1 MSGQPR
7 VLFSVRRSTAFLPC
21 VLVAAAISAG
31 VTRGATPQSANDTSS
46 MAALARITADIK
58 FLASDELVGRLPG
71 SPEMVLAEN
80 HIIDEFKRI
89 GLKSAVADGS
99 YKQTFTVGEQRVL
112 NRESAKFVLEG
123 PNGERV
129 LTLDSEVRPQPN
141 PGDIDVSAGLV
152 FVGYGIKAEDLNY
165 NEYRDVDVKGKV
177 VVMLRMEPQQT
188 DPESVFD
195 GAESSRYAFIQGKV
209 TAASEA
215 GAAAVLFVNDGVRAT
230 DDAHDI
236 LPEYGLFGTSTGSMP
251 FIPVKRS
258 CIDAILEET
267 PLIRGTGEKITSLAA
282 AEAAIDKTL
291 EPLSQEIAGWSATL
305 KAGFSTA
312 GAETHNLV
320 GVIDGEGP
328 LAEET
333 IVIGAHYD
341 HLGMG
346 GFGSRSGP
354 GEIHN
359 GADDN
364 ATGTASVMELARR
377 FVQREKKPARRIV
390 FICFSAEEMGLLG
403 AIHYCNNPIYPL
415 ENTVTMI
422 NYDMTGWLR
431 DDRLTIYSSDSSPQF
446 VPALDR
452 ANASLGLDLNK
463 AGPMNASDHV
473 IFLQRNIP
481 VMFLHTGLTST
492 YHTPEDDFE
501 SINLEGVARVV
512 DFTEKLIDELVAL
525 PARPDFGSV
534 PRPRLGV
541 ELIDDADGRI
551 SVKAVLDDSL
561 AAKAGFEAGDVIVSI
576 DGEAITRR
584 RAVNQA
590 FNRAAGKTLKFK
602 LLRGD
607 KEIEVEVAVPEAG

>member
-1 MSGQPR
+1 MSGKSSW
-7 VLFSVRRSTAFLPC
+7 LLSLRRTAAFL
-21 VLVAAAISAG
+21 LVAATASLLAG
-31 VTRGATPQSANDTSS
+31 KARGASPQSANDDKPSLS
-46 MAALARITADIK
+46 ALARLTADIK
-58 FLASDELVGRLPG
+58 YLASDDLVGRLPG

-80 HIIDEFKRI
+80 YIIDEFKRI

-99 YKQTFTVGEQRVL
+99 YKQTFTVGERRVL
-112 NRESAKFVLEG
+112 NPERSRFVLHG
-123 PNGERV
+123 PSGDRV
-129 LTLDSEVRPQPN
+129 LALDSDVKPQPN
-141 PGDIDVSAGLV
+141 PNDIDLSGGLV

-177 VVMLRMEPQQT
+177 VVMLRMEPQQN

-195 GAESSRYAFIQGKV
+195 GTESSRYAFIQAKV
-209 TAASEA
+209 AAASEA
-215 GAAAVLFVNDGVRAT
+215 GAAAILFVNDGIRAL
-230 DDAHDI
+230 DDSQDI
-236 LPEYGLFGTSTGSMP
+236 LPEYGLFGNSIGSIP

-258 CIDAILEET
+258 CLDEILANA
-267 PLIRGTGEKITSLAA
+267 PLIRGTGEKISSLAE
-282 AEAAIDKTL
+282 AEAAIDKSL
-291 EPLSQEIAGWSATL
+291 EPLSQEIVGWSANL
-305 KAGFSTA
+305 QAGFTTE
-312 GAETHNLV
+312 GTTTHNLV

-377 FVQREKKPARRIV
+377 FVKRDKKPARRIV

-403 AIHYCNNPIYPL
+403 AMHYCENPLYPL
-415 ENTVTMI
+415 ENTVTMV

-431 DDRLTIYSSDSSPQF
+431 DNRLTIYSSDSSPQF
-446 VPALDR
+446 VPVADR
-452 ANASLGLDLNK
+452 ANANLGLDLNK
-463 AGPMNASDHV
+463 AGAFNASDHV

-501 SINLEGVARVV
+501 TINLEGVAKVV

-525 PARPDFGSV
+525 PARPVFGQV
-534 PRPRLGV
+534 QRPRLGV
-541 ELIDDADGRI
+541 VLIEDAAG
-551 SVKAVLDDSL
+551 AVQVDQVAEGSL
-561 AAKAGFEAGDVIVSI
+561 AEKSGFQTGDVILAI
-576 DGEAITRR
+576 DNEAVTARR
-584 RAVNQA
+584 TVNRIMIQ
-590 FNRAAGKTLKFK
+590 AAGRTLKFK
-602 LLRGD
+602 LRRGEA
-607 KEIEVEVAVPEAG
+607 EIELDVAVPGGN